1 MMPDWKLSFYEGL
14 SLLVALLAAVVSFV
28 SLYRTHRV
36 AARQLELQEAQA
48 TLARFQHDVL
58 AKEEAAKRRADIR
71 IAVVEQG
78 RDHRLVISNVGH
90 GSARDVVFDVVLGD
104 GKESFLIQSEM
115 DELLPITELPPRHE
129 VSMLIAPTLG
139 SARHFLAQ
147 IAWISETGE
156 HERKNL
162 EVTF

>member
-1 MMPDWKLSFYEGL
+1 MPDWKLSFYEGL
-14 SLLVALLAAVVSFV
+14 SLLVALLAAIVSFV

-90 GSARDVVFDVVLGD
+90 GSARDVVFDVVHGD

-156 HERKNL
+156 HERMNL